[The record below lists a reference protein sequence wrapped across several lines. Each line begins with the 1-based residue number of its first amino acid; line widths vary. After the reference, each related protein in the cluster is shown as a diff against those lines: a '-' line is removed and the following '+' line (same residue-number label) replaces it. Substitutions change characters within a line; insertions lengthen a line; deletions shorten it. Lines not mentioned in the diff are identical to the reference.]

1 MLQPI
6 TNISSKYCQKTR
18 YNYVGNSDFFASN
31 CSPLLCYRFVSTTLT
46 AQIPTETLS
55 QSHRLCFIGKERDS
69 ETGFSYFGARYYDS
83 DLMTGWLSV
92 DPLADKYPNL
102 SPYAYCAWNPIRL
115 VDPDGRMIGDYY
127 TLNGKFLKSDN
138 TGDGKIYVV
147 KPKNEMSIL
156 RGNFDVEKYELP
168 SYEARQQMCNY
179 LELKD
184 NENNLREYGGAI
196 WENETT
202 GSQEIRY
209 AEPGP
214 EWQGGNTDG
223 SVITN
228 NWEKDDGFDAVG
240 KRILTYFHSHF
251 SGNISGDKLEQ
262 IPSETDI
269 KNVLSYGTA
278 NRFGGARLPY
288 NIVFGM
294 RTREVSLY
302 TEKGV
307 QVTMDLDVFKN
318 IGGNR

>member
-1 MLQPI
+1 
-6 TNISSKYCQKTR
+6 
-18 YNYVGNSDFFASN
+18 
-31 CSPLLCYRFVSTTLT
+31 
-46 AQIPTETLS
+46 
-55 QSHRLCFIGKERDS
+55 
-69 ETGFSYFGARYYDS
+69 
-83 DLMTGWLSV
+83 MTGWLSV
-92 DPLADKYPNL
+92 DPMADKYPSL
-102 SPYAYCAWNPIRL
+102 SPYAYCGWNPIRL